1 MNSPARKKSA
11 RIFLASPW
19 LLATASLLLAFI
31 IGVFAVNNFQRE
43 KKLMNMALI
52 QEGRAVL
59 NLVSSSSRVALRNL
73 LRDVVFGDDAWA
85 ESIQE
90 IIENGAEHEGIISLF
105 LTDEKGTIVAHNE
118 ATQVGKQVDG

>member
-1 MNSPARKKSA
+1 MSSPVRNKSD

-59 NLVSSSSRVALRNL
+59 NLVSSSPGWR
-73 LRDVVFGDDAWA
+73 
-85 ESIQE
+85 
-90 IIENGAEHEGIISLF
+90 
-105 LTDEKGTIVAHNE
+105 
-118 ATQVGKQVDG
+118 